1 MRGPDV
7 MQEGLFSFKRLEEFV
22 PPDHPLRGIRAIL
35 NAALARLDAKF
46 DEMYSPIGR
55 DSIAPEKLLRALTL
69 QALYGIRSERAMCEH
84 LDYNMLFRWFVG
96 LAIDSEVWDHSS
108 FTRNGPRPP
117 RRDRF
122 IGHDAVKCLFARFW
136 SRLTVQ
142 ACFLMSTSPLMAP

>member
-55 DSIAPEKLLRALTL
+55 DAIAPDGVA
-69 QALYGIRSERAMCEH
+69 YGVA
-84 LDYNMLFRWFVG
+84 
-96 LAIDSEVWDHSS
+96 
-108 FTRNGPRPP
+108 
-117 RRDRF
+117 
-122 IGHDAVKCLFARFW
+122 
-136 SRLTVQ
+136 
-142 ACFLMSTSPLMAP
+142 